1 MPLPLLA
8 GLGAGGAGLGASGAA
23 GLGASAA
30 GGPPLMAIFAVFSL
44 LQSLGVFGGGDD
56 EEQQR
61 IDEEQMLRELKPNR
75 PFYQSPFLA
84 TADKSVL
91 ETILARM
98 GQTSNWGWP
107 QGTNVNLPF
116 LQSILAKG
124 IGAAGGA
131 PIRRIGQGQGSDL
144 LRQVVR

>member
-1 MPLPLLA
+1 
-8 GLGAGGAGLGASGAA
+8 
-23 GLGASAA
+23 
-30 GGPPLMAIFAVFSL
+30 MAIFAVYSL
-44 LQSLGVFGGGDD
+44 LKSLGIFGGNDD

-116 LQSILAKG
+116 LQSILRKG
-124 IGAAGGA
+124 IGSVAGGSS
-131 PIRRIGQGQGSDL
+131 RRVGW
-144 LRQVVR
+144 

>member
-1 MPLPLLA
+1 MPVPLLGPILGNVFA
-8 GLGAGGAGLGASGAA
+8 GGTGAMAGGAAAST
-23 GLGASAA
+23 A
-30 GGPPLMAIFAVFSL
+30 GGPPLMAIFAVYSL
-44 LQSLGVFGGGDD
+44 LKSLGIFGGNDD

-116 LQSILAKG
+116 LQSILRKG
-124 IGAAGGA
+124 IGSVAGGSS
-131 PIRRIGQGQGSDL
+131 RRVGW
-144 LRQVVR
+144 